1 MSLKGKV
8 PYREKK
14 KKKKAKQTNKKV
26 ANELGG

>member
-8 PYREKK
+8 PYREK